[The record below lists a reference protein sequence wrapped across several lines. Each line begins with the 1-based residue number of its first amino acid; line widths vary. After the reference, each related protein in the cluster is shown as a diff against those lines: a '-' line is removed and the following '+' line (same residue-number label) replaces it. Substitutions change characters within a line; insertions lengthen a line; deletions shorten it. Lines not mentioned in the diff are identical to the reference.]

1 MVCTVFPRPINHCL
15 CTIFFLCP
23 RKSLPR
29 YSFCTLLH
37 IIKTEVDYYAIQDL
51 SDIEVDNLTENVP
64 SIDDLP
70 IPFLDDS
77 LDIEPNMGT
86 LEVWDA
92 STPLTMSPSVR
103 ENSTVQE
110 QESATNGDSNAS
122 L

>member
-1 MVCTVFPRPINHCL
+1 M
-15 CTIFFLCP
+15 
-23 RKSLPR
+23 
-29 YSFCTLLH
+29 
-37 IIKTEVDYYAIQDL
+37 
-51 SDIEVDNLTENVP
+51 DNLTENVP

-92 STPLTMSPSVR
+92 STPLTMSPSIR
-103 ENSTVQE
+103 ENSAGQE
-110 QESATNGDSNAS
+110 HESVTNGDSKAS